1 MVFYSPKSTKPKNLR
16 DQISYHALP
25 HASRDIGVHNL
36 SFMHQHMPPHQVTR
50 WHAPCSITSTRAIRV
65 HVPSST
71 MTSLMMSSPLP
82 EFDLDPLGNLTR
94 SSWPSPNRWKKKKKA
109 LSKLAFDFDQ
119 KVKIFK
125 RGLSHSVFHI
135 HFNFGIC
142 FSVRDSGIVQTI
154 KFPKKLTFVQILT
167 KIQNFQEGLVL
178 PNFLHRFR
186 FWDLFLHLRIQNCSN
201 SVVLQLLALMWTLT
215 KNQDVRTKLV
225 LFRFSHRF

>member
-1 MVFYSPKSTKPKNLR
+1 MLYYEYTCYAR
-16 DQISYHALP
+16 
-25 HASRDIGVHNL
+25 
-36 SFMHQHMPPHQVTR
+36 
-50 WHAPCSITSTRAIRV
+50 TRALQHYDVTDDVIPTTRV
-65 HVPSST
+65 WPGPSWKFDSFILT
-71 MTSLMMSSPLP
+71 QSEPL
-82 EFDLDPLGNLTR
+82 E
-94 SSWPSPNRWKKKKKA
+94 KKKKA

-125 RGLSHSVFHI
+125 RGLSHSVFRI
-135 HFNFGIC
+135 HFDFGIC

-201 SVVLQLLALMWTLT
+201 SVILQLLALMWTLT